1 MSFLI
6 PLVLGPCVA
15 LGPWGTFPDNLADFG
30 ALGEDSR
37 VTCNIAMDDLEPLGT
52 DLAPACR
59 GIPFEML
66 SREGLALLRSTVL
79 PDAVEWEGDEIE
91 LDGGVGRLSMP
102 LNWRSKDGLLFT
114 DAEDE
119 ASLLGGAVADTAA
132 CALRSC
138 SALTAVVRVN
148 DPEGC
153 SFAETSPGLK
163 FLNSACFLEL
173 VASSAVDMA
182 SLTCPCLRNRAR
194 GFAPSVLSAASSVSE
209 VMLPDLRCASSS
221 LAPAEGVLV
230 EVAL

>member
-1 MSFLI
+1 VSFLI

-15 LGPWGTFPDNLADFG
+15 LGPWDTFPDNLADFG

-153 SFAETSPGLK
+153 SFAEIT
-163 FLNSACFLEL
+163 
-173 VASSAVDMA
+173 
-182 SLTCPCLRNRAR
+182 R
-194 GFAPSVLSAASSVSE
+194 
-209 VMLPDLRCASSS
+209 
-221 LAPAEGVLV
+221 V
-230 EVAL
+230 EVFKFRMLLGAGGLVSCRYGEFDLPVSQKSGSGFCPKRAFRCELSL